1 MNELRSYCIKAGIF
15 MEISP
20 LTCAETYLTHTEHL
34 CGPQMHSISLIE
46 LS

>member
-1 MNELRSYCIKAGIF
+1 MNELRSYCISAGIF
-15 MEISP
+15 IEISP
-20 LTCAETYLTHTEHL
+20 LTFVETYLTHTEQL